1 MTGREQAGR
10 RQVPAQRGEPPLCP
24 PLAPESCWARG
35 SQQPLALTGS
45 KTDGRGCV
53 LSCTSHTWPPA
64 GGDRLG
70 GVTQSPCPAELPT
83 GFSGGH
89 GHVWGA
95 GGLWGQEHGG
105 AQAGKEQQTGDGSV
119 WSGDGTHECVRV
131 SVCAWVCSCT
141 HLYIQ
146 ACMDVYIHV
155 CVHRGMCEYE
165 GVCTGLCG
173 CTWMWMCACA
183 RVPVGAM

>member
-1 MTGREQAGR
+1 MGGSSSLY
-10 RQVPAQRGEPPLCP
+10 AQ
-24 PLAPESCWARG
+24 
-35 SQQPLALTGS
+35 
-45 KTDGRGCV
+45 
-53 LSCTSHTWPPA
+53 LSCPRAFLEGMATC
-64 GGDRLG
+64 
-70 GVTQSPCPAELPT
+70 GVLVAY
-83 GFSGGH
+83 G
-89 GHVWGA
+89 VRNM
-95 GGLWGQEHGG
+95 
-105 AQAGKEQQTGDGSV
+105 AGKEQQTGDGSV